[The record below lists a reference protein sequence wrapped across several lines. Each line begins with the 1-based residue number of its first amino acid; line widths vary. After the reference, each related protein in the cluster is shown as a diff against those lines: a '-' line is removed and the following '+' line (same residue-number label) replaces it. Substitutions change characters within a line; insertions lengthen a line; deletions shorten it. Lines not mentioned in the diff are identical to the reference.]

1 MLISN
6 VRTHQPLIQNW
17 ELIFPKVYGEG
28 YHQKV
33 AKAFH
38 TIWNNSEIEEL
49 IFNRDA
55 KGLIREQISDNRY
68 RITTSGELEILGT
81 IYGYSGHIQGSS
93 ILIDKIAS
101 ITRIKD
107 MNVNYNWSYPL
118 LITTRDG
125 KQYRIYA
132 KECTDKTGRE
142 LSDITMFGEVE
153 ARTSY

>member
-1 MLISN
+1 MFISN

-17 ELIFPKVYGEG
+17 ELIFPKIYGEG
-28 YHQKV
+28 NHQKM

-55 KGLIREQISDNRY
+55 KGLIREQISENTY
-68 RITTSGELEILGT
+68 RIITSGELEIAGT
-81 IYGYSGHIQGSS
+81 IYGCSGHTQGFS
-93 ILIDKIAS
+93 ILIDNIAS
-101 ITRIKD
+101 ISRIKD
-107 MNVNYNWSYPL
+107 VNGNYNWSSPL
-118 LITTRDG
+118 LITTRNG

-153 ARTSY
+153 TRTGY

>member
-1 MLISN
+1 MFISK
-6 VRTHQPLIQNW
+6 VRKHQPLIENW

-55 KGLIREQISDNRY
+55 KGLIREQISENTY
-68 RITTSGELEILGT
+68 RIITSGELEIRGT
-81 IYGYSGHIQGSS
+81 VYGYNGHIQGLS
-93 ILIDKIAS
+93 ILTDNITS

-107 MNVNYNWSYPL
+107 LNGNYDWSHPL

-132 KECTDKTGRE
+132 KECTDRTGRE

-153 ARTSY
+153 TRTDY

>member
-1 MLISN
+1 MFISN

-17 ELIFPKVYGEG
+17 ELIFPKIYGEG
-28 YHQKV
+28 NHQKM

-55 KGLIREQISDNRY
+55 KGLIRKQISENTY
-68 RITTSGELEILGT
+68 RIITSGELEIAGT
-81 IYGYSGHIQGSS
+81 IYGCSGRIQGFS
-93 ILIDKIAS
+93 ILIDNIAS

-107 MNVNYNWSYPL
+107 FNGNYNWSYPL
-118 LITTRDG
+118 LITTRNG

-132 KECTDKTGRE
+132 KDCTDRTGRE
-142 LSDITMFGEVE
+142 LSDITMFGEVKT
-153 ARTSY
+153 RTDY